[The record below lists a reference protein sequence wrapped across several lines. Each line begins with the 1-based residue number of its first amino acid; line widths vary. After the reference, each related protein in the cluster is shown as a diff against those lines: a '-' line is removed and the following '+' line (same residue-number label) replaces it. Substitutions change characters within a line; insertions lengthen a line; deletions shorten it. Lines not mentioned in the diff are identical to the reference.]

1 MALKKCKECGKD
13 VSSSAKTCP
22 YCGVKNP
29 GVTAKTMVLGIL
41 TLLFMGWLITQCSLG
56 NNSNNKKSIIGIS
69 IPDGTKAE
77 TKLLIENNFL
87 KLRAVCPGLDKYAE
101 SLKFDG
107 VNDNFESAS
116 EDAQSAEIKFLISK
130 NSSGIPLNYMAAGNR
145 CFFEISRD
153 GSRALISKRACQS
166 ICLDR
171 DMTQNKKEV
180 LEIPLK

>member
-22 YCGVKNP
+22 HCGIKNP
-29 GVTAKTMVLGIL
+29 GVAAKTKVVGIL
-41 TLLFMGWLITQCSLG
+41 TLLFMGWLVTQCSSG
-56 NNSNNKKSIIGIS
+56 NDSNNKNSKISIA
-69 IPDGTKAE
+69 IPDGIKAE
-77 TKLLIENNFL
+77 TRLLIENNFL

-107 VNDNFESAS
+107 VGDNFESAS
-116 EDAQSAEIKFLISK
+116 EDAQRAEIKFLISK
-130 NSSGIPLNYMAAGNR
+130 NSNGIPVNYMAAGNR

-171 DMTQNKKEV
+171 NMANNKKDV
-180 LEIPLK
+180 LELSLK